1 MGFSLAF
8 LLACDGAVEELE
20 VVLVG
25 VTRAVEEQQQK
36 RFQHVVDGVVRE
48 VEVVHEQVVAR
59 DHLEDDVRTL
69 GERRLCLSSST
80 LVSST

>member
-1 MGFSLAF
+1 MDFSLAF

-25 VTRAVEEQQQK
+25 VSRAVEEQQQK

-59 DHLEDDVRTL
+59 DHLEDNVRAL
-69 GERRLCLSSST
+69 GKRRLCLSSST